1 MIQLPIRRR
10 GFWFIRDVI
19 TQAELR
25 HQWYILEKSRSGTAW
40 IIIAVLMI
48 LPAILVT
55 FYLLAIVFLGLPIN
69 HINPNNNDLISNLVD
84 VGLVSLITMNMAL
97 YLIVILITLGLS
109 SNSITRERK
118 GRTWDVLVL
127 SNVDARQVVLG
138 KWWASFVALWGD
150 HAMIGFLRI
159 GLVCMAVITLEPFGG
174 AKLPTVPMGISPIVT
189 HTLILSVILLAYTAI
204 DAMFTAALGVGGAV
218 STQNANLVGGV
229 IFMMRFIAMFMFVMW
244 LWTIY
249 SDLRQG
255 WGYIITALFGLA
267 LFAVFTWFALR
278 LGEWWAIQGE
288 VNAP

>member
-1 MIQLPIRRR
+1 MTQLPIRRR
-10 GFWFIRDVI
+10 GLWFIRDVI

-40 IIIAVLMI
+40 ILIAVLMI

-55 FYLLAIVFLGLPIN
+55 FYLLAIVFLGLPID
-69 HINPNNNDLISNLVD
+69 HINPNNDDLISNLVD
-84 VGLVSLITMNMAL
+84 VGLVSLITMNVAL

-138 KWWASFVALWGD
+138 KWWASLVALWGD

-159 GLVCMAVITLEPFGG
+159 GLVCMVVITLEPFWG
-174 AKLPTVPMGISPIVT
+174 ANLPPVPMGISPIVV
-189 HTLILSVILLAYTAI
+189 HTLILSLILSAYTAI

-218 STQNANLVGGV
+218 STQNASLVGGV
-229 IFMMRFIAMFMFVMW
+229 IFMMRFIAIFMFLVW

-255 WGYIITALFGLA
+255 WGYITTALFGLA
-267 LFAVFTWFALR
+267 LFAVFTWLALR